1 MEVRP
6 AVSRI
11 ILLWMTAER
20 DGFSLLVAAIRISAI
35 ADLQIDERKMTR
47 IDFHAAQLWQFVSL
61 EKRDPRDKFRD
72 MALARLT
79 QWYQFFSRTARGRTA
94 WRIVALFGGKSPI
107 RLARPIM
114 ALRE

>member
-1 MEVRP
+1 MP
-6 AVSRI
+6 Y
-11 ILLWMTAER
+11 
-20 DGFSLLVAAIRISAI
+20 IRISAI

-79 QWYQFFSRTARGRTA
+79 PTMPEGVSDQNCRVSLRDPLQRYIETGPPSGQEEDARRRG
-94 WRIVALFGGKSPI
+94 L
-107 RLARPIM
+107 RLLSQIDIH
-114 ALRE
+114 